1 MLAISKGSK
10 KELGGQFLPSLEI
23 CDGHRSIDHSPSTT
37 FFSMQTLTSSA
48 TREQGIGV
56 LVRQAGSAR
65 PCVGS
70 LKRGIGALQ

>member
-1 MLAISKGSK
+1 VLAISKGSK

-37 FFSMQTLTSSA
+37 LKKQTLTSSA

-65 PCVGS
+65 PHVGS